1 MHRAWNRSAHWFC
14 SALLFCLLCTHS
26 RCRFVPQPRFP
37 SFRAP
42 LSPLHTPLPSPHF
55 GPAHPAST
63 PSSHSSALVS
73 SLLHTLWNIGPDSAK
88 LSSLHRSCSHV
99 SNPENSCI
107 DEAKCIDTI
116 KNPSRWCCANC
127 ETSNSIR
134 MCLACGEC
142 ACERHSYLH
151 FESHRTHPMFLQ
163 LNAESKPCFCYDC
176 RFVVAEDN
184 EARSL
189 ATIREVLEHVQN
201 LNIEILSKTTRS
213 GRRRIDSTQQAAAAA
228 AAAVSSASSSAPATA
243 AAAAL
248 SAPSTSSVLSGM
260 LSPDADASA
269 SGASTLKASWGRVR
283 KWQKVLPFLSKQAQA
298 ARRTEDSLRTVLF
311 RWRNR
316 HLVKSFLQWK
326 YWTTTGKEARLKR
339 RAEKEAAKR
348 AETLA
353 AGGPG
358 ALKRKF
364 ADDLPMLSFDLSH
377 VAPEGSDDDDASD
390 VAAGGAKLTRSTAAA
405 SKRSKLVHP
414 ATASASS
421 NAATA
426 AASAAATAGLMLPPP
441 PRRPKR
447 SRSEERQKPPAPDPD
462 VMPPPGGLGLRRQP
476 SLSADD
482 LLSPPGSANARRK
495 ASASARCSPKGSR
508 SASPRPGSKAASGA
522 ASKLPVIKLSKGVM
536 GLRNLGNTCY
546 LNSVVQAL
554 SLTPLFRQYYTETI
568 PKLLPPIKQN
578 ERHLLNA
585 RAAKNAARKKQ
596 AAASA
601 SGEDED
607 AEDSDSDSDDE
618 EDHSS
623 LSRDFSALLSTI
635 WEGSKIQYT
644 PDHFL
649 QTVWTLYERF
659 RGFKQQDAQ
668 EFVLFLMNQLSRE
681 QELQVPEQ
689 KLETQ
694 YKHPLWARAHQV
706 VRNMIEQEKKNAA
719 ASAAAATRNNNTA
732 PASSASGK
740 KRKKGDQSI
749 GEDKPASRDSTED
762 PPTEEEHPSSRRR
775 SGRASTVVSTTSSSS
790 LAHQGTSS
798 SEGTATSGSSGN
810 DAKYP
815 PIALPLELKHLE
827 SIPLVHAATMESP
840 PPLPHIHAVPKSILS
855 RSEDFIAQNFAGV
868 IRNAIKCQECD
879 HVSATETG
887 FLGMISVEIPP
898 RAFSDPSSGP
908 EEEGDATMGV
918 PPSPSP
924 SGSRSM
930 VDRERGL
937 HHSASSM
944 GISGGNPSASFM
956 SISRALHHSRSDSL
970 SLKDKDKDGAD
981 KDGSAQA
988 ALHMSQQE
996 SLRKKHHATSV
1007 TLQKCLA
1014 FTFNNPEILEG
1025 ANAYACSGC
1034 CAPAA
1039 SASSPEKKGATSSF
1053 GSEKKGAA
1061 AASPS
1066 EKKGVAPAGKKLVRA
1081 EKSTCI
1087 AALPPEYLFIHIGRT
1102 VYDMSTFSSKK
1113 DQTHIA
1119 FPLKELD
1126 MSACF
1131 AQQPA
1136 TSNAAAGGVSSGSHL
1151 YDLYAVVNH
1160 HGRGLNEGHFTSFG
1174 YSEEHGQTAAQ
1185 HTTHRKQQAERER
1198 WQWRAES
1205 GGWAAEGSRG

>member
-1 MHRAWNRSAHWFC
+1 M
-14 SALLFCLLCTHS
+14 
-26 RCRFVPQPRFP
+26 
-37 SFRAP
+37 
-42 LSPLHTPLPSPHF
+42 
-55 GPAHPAST
+55 
-63 PSSHSSALVS
+63 
-73 SLLHTLWNIGPDSAK
+73 HTLWNVGPDSAK
-88 LSSLHRSCSHV
+88 LTAHRSCDHV
-99 SNPENSCI
+99 SESTSI
-107 DEAKCIDTI
+107 SESRCIDTI

-151 FESHRTHPMFLQ
+151 FETHSAHPLFLQ
-163 LNAESKPCFCYDC
+163 LNAESKPCFCYAC
-176 RFVVAEDN
+176 RFVVSEDN
-184 EARSL
+184 AAGSL
-189 ATIREVLEHVQN
+189 AQIREVLEHVQN

-213 GRRRIDSTQQAAAAA
+213 GRKRIDSSAQAAAAA
-228 AAAVSSASSSAPATA
+228 AAAAASSSAA
-243 AAAAL
+243 AS
-248 SAPSTSSVLSGM
+248 SAPSTASVLSGM
-260 LSPDADASA
+260 LSPSPDGDAA
-269 SGASTLKASWGRVR
+269 SGATSLKASWGRVR

-326 YWTTTGKEARLKR
+326 YWMTTGREARLKR

-348 AETLA
+348 AEALAAAAA
-353 AGGPG
+353 AGGGGGAGAG

-364 ADDLPMLSFDLSH
+364 ADDLPMLSFDLSR
-377 VAPEGSDDDDASD
+377 VAPEGSEDDDES
-390 VAAGGAKLTRSTAAA
+390 AAMEDTEATGGAKITRSSAAA
-405 SKRSKLVHP
+405 AAKRSKLVHP

-421 NAATA
+421 SA
-426 AASAAATAGLMLPPP
+426 AAAASSAAATAGLMLPPP

-462 VMPPPGGLGLRRQP
+462 AMPPPGQGLGLRRQP

-495 ASASARCSPKGSR
+495 ASASARCSPKSSR
-508 SASPRPGSKAASGA
+508 SASPRPGSKSSASS
-522 ASKLPVIKLSKGVM
+522 ASAKLPVIKLSPGVM

-554 SLTPLFRQYYTETI
+554 SLTPLFRRYYTESI

-596 AAASA
+596 SQAAAAA
-601 SGEDED
+601 SGEDE
-607 AEDSDSDSDDE
+607 EDESDSDSDDE

-635 WEGSKIQYT
+635 WAGSKIQFT

-681 QELQVPEQ
+681 QEQQVPQQ
-689 KLETQ
+689 KLEPQ
-694 YKHPLWARAHQV
+694 YKHPLWHRAAVAVKH
-706 VRNMIEQEKKNAA
+706 MLEMEKKNAA
-719 ASAAAATRNNNTA
+719 TASANRNNNASASASAAAA
-732 PASSASGK
+732 SSSGK
-740 KRKKGDQSI
+740 KRKKTES
-749 GEDKPASRDSTED
+749 EDVK
-762 PPTEEEHPSSRRR
+762 PSSRSSTPTVKEEPSETQEEQPSNRRR

-790 LAHQGTSS
+790 LAHQPSANDGAGANGSS
-798 SEGTATSGSSGN
+798 SSGSGAN
-810 DAKYP
+810 ETKYP
-815 PIALPLELKHLE
+815 PIALPQEIKHLE

-840 PPLPHIHAVPKSILS
+840 PPVPHVHAVPKSILS
-855 RSEDFIAQNFAGV
+855 RSDDFIAQNFAGV
-868 IRNAIKCQECD
+868 IRNAIRCQECA

-898 RAFSDPSSGP
+898 RAFSDPSAAG
-908 EEEGDATMGV
+908 EDEEGDATMTAAV
-918 PPSPSP
+918 PPSPA
-924 SGSRSM
+924 GARSM
-930 VDRERGL
+930 ADRERGL
-937 HHSASSM
+937 HHSSSSL

-956 SISRALHHSRSDSL
+956 SMSRSLHHSRSDSL
-970 SLKDKDKDGAD
+970 SLKDGA
-981 KDGSAQA
+981 SQA
-988 ALHMSQQE
+988 AMHMAAQE
-996 SLRKKHHATSV
+996 SVSASQRKKHHATSV

-1034 CAPAA
+1034 CVSSSSA
-1039 SASSPEKKGATSSF
+1039 SASASAS
-1053 GSEKKGAA
+1053 SEKKGAA
-1061 AASPS
+1061 SSAASAS
-1066 EKKGVAPAGKKLVRA
+1066 ERKGVAAPKKLVRA
-1081 EKSTCI
+1081 EKSTSI

-1102 VYDMSTFSSKK
+1102 VYDMQSFCSKK

-1119 FPLKELD
+1119 FPLRELN

-1131 AQQPA
+1131 AQTTPTMLQSTA
-1136 TSNAAAGGVSSGSHL
+1136 AAAAAGATTVKEDDTKPSASAAAPSPPVPVVPPSRSHL

-1174 YSEEHGQTAAQ
+1174 YSEEHGQ
-1185 HTTHRKQQAERER
+1185 R
-1198 WQWRAES
+1198 
-1205 GGWAAEGSRG
+1205 